1 MANKHLSESKTIERR
16 SWVWIMLMVNIVFLV
31 LLMTLGILSLRVGN
45 YLPENTDILFVVGK
59 NPSVDFTDGVN
70 NSWQSGKNVNIF
82 QASYVNGE
90 GVTTVVSQDGTSL
103 IAPGTHSTYRFSMYN
118 NGNMA
123 VMYQT
128 DLDFTFRIGGATQA
142 EYDFPLKVRL
152 YTQDDY
158 FLIGD
163 EDSWVDVNKAVVSA
177 HVSQLGASSFE
188 TFIVELMWE
197 FEGGND
203 ELDTLYG
210 DTAVDMGVSLTLGI
224 NTYAEEHIDP
234 TAKGGTPIDGAESQE
249 MGGTVRVLW
258 LVLLLIF
265 AAILVF
271 YVAWL
276 MHKRLRKW

>member
-1 MANKHLSESKTIERR
+1 MSKEHLSEPKTTERR

-31 LLMTLGILSLRVGN
+31 LLMTLGILALRVGN
-45 YLPENTDILFVVGK
+45 YLPEDTDILFVVGK
-59 NPSVDFTDGVN
+59 SPSVEFGDGES

-103 IAPGTHSTYRFSMYN
+103 IAPGTQSTYRFSMYN

-123 VMYQT
+123 VVYQT
-128 DLDFTFRIGGATQA
+128 DLDFTFKIGGLAQA
-142 EYDFPLKVRL
+142 QYQFPLKVRL
-152 YTQDDY
+152 YTQNGDY
-158 FLIGD
+158 LIGG
-163 EDSWVDVNKAVVSA
+163 ESTWVNVSEAVVSA

-188 TFIVELMWE
+188 TFTVELMWQ

-249 MGGTVRVLW
+249 AGGTVRVLW

>member
-1 MANKHLSESKTIERR
+1 MSKEHLSEPKTTERR

-31 LLMTLGILSLRVGN
+31 LLMTLGILALRVGN
-45 YLPENTDILFVVGK
+45 YLPEDTDILFVVGK
-59 NPSVDFTDGVN
+59 SPSVEFGDGES
-70 NSWQSGKNVNIF
+70 NSRQSGKNVNIF

-103 IAPGTHSTYRFSMYN
+103 IAPGTQSTYRFSMYN

-123 VMYQT
+123 VVYQT
-128 DLDFTFRIGGATQA
+128 DLDFTFKIGGLAQA
-142 EYDFPLKVRL
+142 QYQFPLKVRL
-152 YTQDDY
+152 YTQNGDY
-158 FLIGD
+158 LIGG
-163 EDSWVDVNKAVVSA
+163 ESTWVNVSEAVVSA

-188 TFIVELMWE
+188 TFTVELMWQ

-249 MGGTVRVLW
+249 AGGTVRVLW

>member
-1 MANKHLSESKTIERR
+1 MSKEHLSEPKTTERR

-31 LLMTLGILSLRVGN
+31 LLMTLGILALRVGN
-45 YLPENTDILFVVGK
+45 YLPEDTDILFVVGK
-59 NPSVDFTDGVN
+59 SPSVEFGDGES

-103 IAPGTHSTYRFSMYN
+103 IAPGTQSTYRFSMYN

-123 VMYQT
+123 VVYQT
-128 DLDFTFRIGGATQA
+128 DLDFTFKIGGLAQA
-142 EYDFPLKVRL
+142 QYQFPLKVRL
-152 YTQDDY
+152 YTQNGDY
-158 FLIGD
+158 LIGG
-163 EDSWVDVNKAVVSA
+163 ESTWVNVSEAVVSA
-177 HVSQLGASSFE
+177 YVSQLGASSFE
-188 TFIVELMWE
+188 TFTVELMWQ

-249 MGGTVRVLW
+249 AGGTVRVLW